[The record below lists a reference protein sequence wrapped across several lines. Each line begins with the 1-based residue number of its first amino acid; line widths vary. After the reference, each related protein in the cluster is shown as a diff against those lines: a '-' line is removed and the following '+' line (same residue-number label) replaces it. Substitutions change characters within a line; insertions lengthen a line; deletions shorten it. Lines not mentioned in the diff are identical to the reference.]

1 MNRVL
6 SYPLTEIIEGKT
18 IVLVPDIETLQKST
32 SNFTLTDAPVF
43 YNERME
49 INRDFALALIRVYLA
64 RNANY
69 IQNPI
74 FCEPM
79 AGSGI
84 RAIRVANEIDTLEEV
99 IINDRNPEAVNLI
112 QKNIQILKLDE
123 KVTILDK
130 DANEL
135 MLQFSAEGKKIDI
148 IDLDPFG
155 TPAPFLDSIA
165 QAIKGNGLLA
175 ITSTDMATK
184 CGVYP
189 KACIRKYASQ
199 PIHTWIGHE
208 MAVRILLGF
217 TASTI
222 ARHGK
227 AIKPIFVHSTE
238 HFIRCYVF
246 VEKGITKAKKIMEE
260 IGFVAHCMHCYSI
273 EFSKGLINQLPV
285 ECPSCKKKRLLGGP
299 VWLGKLYQKD
309 YVKSLQ
315 DHLENNKEY
324 YGTQKKILRMLELIS
339 DEVRAENSSEKTAF
353 YYDIHEITDK
363 LNIPSPKS
371 SRVIEELE
379 KKNFIATRTHFKL
392 TAIKTDAPIKE
403 IISAIEQANKDN

>member
-6 SYPLTEIIEGKT
+6 EYPLTEIIEGKT
-18 IVLVPDIETLQKST
+18 SVLVPDIEALEKLT
-32 SNFTLTDAPVF
+32 SDFTLTDAPVF

-49 INRDFALALIRVYLA
+49 INRDFALALTRVYLSI
-64 RNANY
+64 NANY

-84 RAIRVANEIDTLEEV
+84 RAVRVANEIDDLEEV

-112 QKNIQILKLDE
+112 KKNIQVLQLED
-123 KVTILDK
+123 KVKVLEE

-135 MLQFSAEGKKIDI
+135 MLQFSAKGKKIDI

-199 PIHTWIGHE
+199 PIHSWIGHE

-246 VEKGITKAKKIMEE
+246 VEKGITKAKKIMEQL
-260 IGFVAHCMHCYSI
+260 GFVAHCMHCYSI
-273 EFSKGLINQLPV
+273 EYSKGLINQLPV
-285 ECPSCKKKRLLGGP
+285 ECPSCKKNRLLGGP

-309 YVKSLQ
+309 YVKDLLE
-315 DHLENNKEY
+315 HLENNGDS
-324 YGTQKKILRMLELIS
+324 YGTQKKMLRMLELIS
-339 DEVRAENSSEKTAF
+339 DEVKAENESEKTAF

-371 SRVIEELE
+371 SKVIEELQ
-379 KKNFIATRTHFKL
+379 KKHFIATRTHFKL
-392 TAIKTDAPIKE
+392 TAIKTDAPIEE
-403 IISAIEQANKDN
+403 IISAIKKANEEN